1 MITVLRNVFEDK
13 ISTARDKSTFF
24 DKEDTTGANDYS
36 ESATL
41 PADIRK
47 I

>member
-1 MITVLRNVFEDK
+1 MITVLRNVVEDK
-13 ISTARDKSTFF
+13 VSIARDKSTLC

-41 PADIRK
+41 PADIWK